1 MNGWIKFYRKFTE
14 WEWYTDS
21 NTKDL
26 FIHLLLMANVEDK
39 QWKNITIKRGQVL
52 TSIRKLAD
60 ELRHSERQTRTA
72 LNNLR
77 NDTRNNNQNDTQ
89 I

>member
-1 MNGWIKFYRKFTE
+1 MNGWIKFYHKFIE

-21 NTKDL
+21 VTKDV
-26 FIHLLLMANVEDK
+26 FIHLLLKANIEDK

-52 TSIRKLAD
+52 TSIRKLSK
-60 ELRHSERQTRTA
+60 ELRHTERQTRRA

-77 NDTRNNNQNDTQ
+77 NDTRNNNQNDKQ